1 MVTKDEHLV
10 RVGLPVGA
18 MDEARTRVYELH
30 EKLQRHIK
38 IIRSYVLAAGV
49 GVGVVFVDVCPGGT
63 ARLQG
68 SHAFVAVLLLLL
80 LLLS

>member
-30 EKLQRHIK
+30 EKLQRRIK
-38 IIRSYVLAAGV
+38 ITRSYVVAA
-49 GVGVVFVDVCPGGT
+49 VVVVV
-63 ARLQG
+63 LLLLL
-68 SHAFVAVLLLLL
+68 SLLLLSLLLLL
-80 LLLS
+80 LLLSLLL